1 MYIYI
6 QCMLLFCKY
15 IIYIYIW
22 KQNMLTVCLY
32 IYMYLC
38 VIMMIMC
45 VCFIY
50 GYCKVD
56 PRPRPDNG
64 RFRNGLHF
72 SISTASLRKQAAAT
86 GQSISDTLQQAGLG
100 ALNRSARSPQLGTD
114 LVNGKFH
121 GNGTPG
127 NVNVNLSV
135 WRCLKMLLNKGA
147 GDCEPALICFIFVI
161 QYLYMSANCW
171 AILEISIIMQW
182 CHFST

>member
-1 MYIYI
+1 MKT
-6 QCMLLFCKY
+6 KY
-15 IIYIYIW
+15 V
-22 KQNMLTVCLY
+22 NCLSIY

>member
-1 MYIYI
+1 
-6 QCMLLFCKY
+6 
-15 IIYIYIW
+15 
-22 KQNMLTVCLY
+22 
-32 IYMYLC
+32 
-38 VIMMIMC
+38 MMIMC
-45 VCFIY
+45 VCVCYIY

-135 WRCLKMLLNKGA
+135 
-147 GDCEPALICFIFVI
+147 
-161 QYLYMSANCW
+161 
-171 AILEISIIMQW
+171 
-182 CHFST
+182 